1 MLGILLSIDTGDL
14 DLSKWRLSLGEVR
27 EQTAAFLL
35 EAVPGEFGEYP
46 TLGLAIRKHLA
57 GPGDPMLPTAT
68 IKQMHYC
75 SIPADQFIQT
85 PSGYELTFK

>member
-1 MLGILLSIDTGDL
+1 MLGILLSTETGDF
-14 DLSKWRLSLGEVR
+14 DLSKGHLSLGEVR

-46 TLGLAIRKHLA
+46 TLGLALRKHLA

-68 IKQMHYC
+68 IKQMHFC
-75 SIPADQFIQT
+75 GVPADQFIQT

>member
-1 MLGILLSIDTGDL
+1 MLGILVSPLTGDL
-14 DLSKWRLSLGEVR
+14 DLLKGRIAIGEVR

-46 TLGLAIRKHLA
+46 TLGIAIRQHL
-57 GPGDPMLPTAT
+57 GGMLDPMLPTKV

-75 SIPADQFIQT
+75 AIPADRFTST

>member
-1 MLGILLSIDTGDL
+1 MLGILLSTETGDF
-14 DLSKWRLSLGEVR
+14 DLSKGHFSLGEVR

-68 IKQMHYC
+68 IKQMHFC
-75 SIPADQFIQT
+75 GVPADQFIQT

>member
-1 MLGILLSIDTGDL
+1 MLGILLSTETGDF
-14 DLSKWRLSLGEVR
+14 DLSKGHLSLGEVR

-68 IKQMHYC
+68 IKQMHFC
-75 SIPADQFIQT
+75 GVPADQFIQT

>member
-1 MLGILLSIDTGDL
+1 MHEYQRQGLGIRS
-14 DLSKWRLSLGEVR
+14 
-27 EQTAAFLL
+27 
-35 EAVPGEFGEYP
+35 
-46 TLGLAIRKHLA
+46 HLA

-75 SIPADQFIQT
+75 SIPADRFLQP

>member
-1 MLGILLSIDTGDL
+1 MH
-14 DLSKWRLSLGEVR
+14 
-27 EQTAAFLL
+27 
-35 EAVPGEFGEYP
+35 EYQRQ
-46 TLGLAIRKHLA
+46 GLAIRSHLA

-75 SIPADQFIQT
+75 SIPADRFLQT